1 MLRTALRRAGAA
13 APRSTQNRTLAAE
26 ASITIDFPGAYTAHL
41 AEEPAATAQTSKS
54 ELLEYFK
61 TMYTMRRMEITC
73 DNEYKARTIR
83 GFCHLYDGQEAI
95 GAGVNAALSLEDS
108 WITSYRCHCMA
119 LLRGG
124 SVEGVLAELMGNKEG
139 QTGGKG
145 GSMHFYNK
153 EHNFFGG
160 QGIVGAQVPV
170 GTGLAFANKYNTPLG
185 EKMPVAIG
193 CYGDGA
199 ANQGQIWES
208 MNMAALWKLPMI
220 FCIENNQYGMGTST
234 SRSSCNNDYYTM
246 GNVIP
251 GLKMDGMNVLSVREG
266 VKFVK
271 DYVSSGNGPM
281 VVEMSTY
288 RYHGHSMSD
297 PGTTYRNRDEIAA
310 MRQTS
315 DPIEWVKNAL
325 LEHTDASADDLKK
338 IEKEIRAEVAAACDR
353 AKAGSPPDRIADMVG
368 NIYLDGAGNDVP
380 QPFIRMPDYA
390 KSIRA

>member
-1 MLRTALRRAGAA
+1 MWRTAIRRTAA
-13 APRSTQNRTLAAE
+13 AARPQARRTLSAE
-26 ASITIDFPGAYTAHL
+26 ASITVEFPGAYTAHL
-41 AEEPAATAQTSKS
+41 SEEPAATAETNKT

-95 GAGVNAALSLEDS
+95 GTGVQAALSPEDS
-108 WITSYRCHCMA
+108 WITSYRCHCIA
-119 LLRGG
+119 LARGG
-124 SVEGVLAELMGNKEG
+124 TVEGVLAELMGQSHG

-170 GTGLAFANKYNTPLG
+170 GTGLAFANKYKTPLG
-185 EKMPVAIG
+185 EPMPVAFG

-220 FCIENNQYGMGTST
+220 FCIENNQYGMGTSIA
-234 SRSSCNNDYYTM
+234 RHSCNNDYYTM
-246 GNVIP
+246 GKVIP

-266 VKFVK
+266 MKHVR
-271 DYVSSGNGPM
+271 DYGAQGNGPM

-297 PGTTYRNRDEIAA
+297 PDKTYRDRAENQAVRKNN
-310 MRQTS
+310 
-315 DPIEWVKNAL
+315 DPIKNL
-325 LEHTDASADDLKK
+325 RDMLMEHTDATEDELKA
-338 IEKEIRAEVAAACDR
+338 IEKDVYAEVKAACDR
-353 AKAGSPPDRIADMVG
+353 ALAGSPPSSTDDLVR
-368 NIYLDGAGNDVP
+368 NIYLDEHGKDVP
-380 QPFIRMPDYA
+380 QNYIRLPDYE

>member
-1 MLRTALRRAGAA
+1 MLRTAIRRAATA
-13 APRSTQNRTLAAE
+13 RPARRTLSE
-26 ASITIDFPGAYTAHL
+26 ASITVEFPGAYTAHL
-41 AEEPAATAQTSKS
+41 GDEPAATAETNKT

-95 GAGVNAALSLEDS
+95 GTGVQAALSPEDS
-108 WITSYRCHCMA
+108 WITSYRCHCIA
-119 LLRGG
+119 LARGG
-124 SVEGVLAELMGNKEG
+124 TVEGVLAELMGQSHG

-170 GTGLAFANKYNTPLG
+170 GTGLAFANKYKTPMG
-185 EKMPVAIG
+185 EPMPVAIG

-220 FCIENNQYGMGTST
+220 FCIENNQYGMGTSIA
-234 SRSSCNNDYYTM
+234 RHSCNNDYYTM
-246 GNVIP
+246 GKVIA

-266 VKFVK
+266 MKHVR
-271 DYVSSGNGPM
+271 DYVSQGNGPM

-297 PGTTYRNRDEIAA
+297 PGKIYRDREEVKA
-310 MRQTS
+310 MRENN
-315 DPIEWVKNAL
+315 DPIKNVRQL
-325 LEHTDASADDLKK
+325 LLGHTDATEDELNT
-338 IEKEIRAEVAAACDR
+338 IEKNIRAEVEAARDR
-353 AKAGSPPDRIADMVG
+353 ALAGSTPSSTDDLVR
-368 NIYLDGAGNDVP
+368 NIYLDEHGKDVP
-380 QPFIRMPDYA
+380 QSYIRLPDYE